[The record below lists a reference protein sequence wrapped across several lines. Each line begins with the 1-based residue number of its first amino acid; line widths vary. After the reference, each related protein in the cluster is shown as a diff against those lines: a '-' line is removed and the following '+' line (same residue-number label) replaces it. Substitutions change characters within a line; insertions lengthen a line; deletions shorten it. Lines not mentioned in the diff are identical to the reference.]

1 MSEISL
7 ISILAAIDDLVGL
20 VVVVIFV
27 GISLV
32 GNLIKAM
39 SEKQKKEQSAQEGSQ
54 RPPVPSQKPV
64 SPSGAVGRVHRLPY
78 AKAASAGPEPR
89 PKSTLEK
96 LEELKQK
103 RLEQIRQQ
111 QLQQQHRPQP
121 RPVMQPDVRKPP
133 YAGPPVQARPVRP
146 APVRPNVKPVIKAEP
161 IPVAQPVQSA
171 VMPIQQPTVKTAK
184 TGIHDPSLSRIQRNL
199 IAMLRDKKMIRNAIV
214 ASEILGKPISLR

>member
-1 MSEISL
+1 MSGMSFIP
-7 ISILAAIDDLVGL
+7 ILADIDDLVGI

-54 RPPVPSQKPV
+54 RPPVPAQNPV
-64 SPSGAVGRVHRLPY
+64 SPAGAVGRVHRLPY

-121 RPVMQPDVRKPP
+121 KPVMKPASLP
-133 YAGPPVQARPVRP
+133 SVQARPVRP
-146 APVRPNVKPVIKAEP
+146 TPVRQAVKPVTKAKP
-161 IPVAQPVQSA
+161 IPVAQPVQA
-171 VMPIQQPTVKTAK
+171 AEMPVQQPGIKTPKAAV
-184 TGIHDPSLSRIQRNL
+184 TQIYGSPIRRSIIS
-199 IAMLRDKKMIRNAIV
+199 MLKDRKMVQNTILA
-214 ASEILGKPISLR
+214 AEILGKPISLR